1 MSWAKT
7 QSLPW
12 LTGPT
17 TAIQIALVRL
27 LSSWGITPSIVIGYS
42 GGEIGAAY
50 AAGAL
55 SLEQCMLVAS
65 HRGVLADSLPEKR
78 PERPGGMLAIGA
90 SPAKVR
96 PMLKRLGSS
105 KVVIVCVNAPS
116 LVNVQGMWATDAEE
130 ESLLNH
136 RLKVDVAYHSP
147 HMRDI
152 AGDYLAAIKAVKPN
166 ASYSTQFHS

>member
-1 MSWAKT
+1 
-7 QSLPW
+7 
-12 LTGPT
+12 
-17 TAIQIALVRL
+17 
-27 LSSWGITPSIVIGYS
+27 
-42 GGEIGAAY
+42 
-50 AAGAL
+50 
-55 SLEQCMLVAS
+55 MLVAY
-65 HRGVLADSLPEKR
+65 HRGVLTEKR

-105 KVVIVCVNAPS
+105 KVVIACVNAPS
-116 LVNVQGMWATDAEE
+116 LVTVSGNVGAIFELRTDAEE
-130 ESLLNH
+130 ESLLNR

-166 ASYSTQFHS
+166 ANCSTQLHSSVRGR